1 MSAVTGVGGN
11 LVPTVPAHV
20 ITVEL
25 GAGAAAVDMD
35 GLGELV
41 TKNVR

>member
-1 MSAVTGVGGN
+1 MKAVIGVGDN

-20 ITVEL
+20 IPVEL
-25 GAGAAAVDMD
+25 GAVAVAVDMD

-41 TKNVR
+41 TGNVK